1 MKQLAFNDYDVIV
14 IGGGPAG
21 MAAALAASEKSP
33 ELKIALVE
41 REGQIG
47 GILKQCIHDGFG
59 LIRFKERLTGP
70 EYAWRYKEMTE
81 AKENIDIFLFT
92 FLTKLKKEN
101 DLFCIEFTNPEYGIF
116 ELKARS
122 LVAAMGCR
130 ERTDRQVNI
139 HGERPAGI
147 FTAGQ
152 AQALINLH
160 GFMPMLT
167 AGKKCVIL
175 GSGDIGLIMARRLT
189 LEGAKV
195 EGVYEIK
202 PTPSGLSRNIVQCL
216 DDYGIPL
223 HLSTTVIEVEGRER
237 VEAVKIA
244 QVDKNMHPIAGT
256 EKRIPCDTLILS
268 VGLIPENDIL
278 SSLNVP
284 IDGRTKGPIVD
295 QFMHTEIAGLFSC
308 GNALHVNDLV
318 DYVSESGKIAGEAAA
333 DFALNMRA
341 GEEKT
346 CPLNISTGAEKLL
359 PLNIRGKILY
369 VVPQKIDTEAEGS
382 IIFYFRASEEMQNV
396 TVSLKVCF
404 EDSPEAET
412 KTGSKTVFERKYEEL
427 KPPEMERFI
436 LPCEKLR
443 GAEKLEIVLSE
454 TSPDSIKTSLEN
466 KGVNNGN

>member
-1 MKQLAFNDYDVIV
+1 MKALAFTDYDVIV

-21 MAAALAASEKSP
+21 MAAALAASEKNP
-33 ELKIALVE
+33 KLKIALIE

-70 EYAWRYKEMTE
+70 EYAWRYKEMAE

-92 FLTKLKKEN
+92 FLTKLKKE
-101 DLFCIEFTNPEYGIF
+101 DEFFLLEFTNPEYGIF

-160 GFMPMLT
+160 GFMP
-167 AGKKCVIL
+167 GKKCVIL

-189 LEGAKV
+189 LEGAHV

-223 HLSTTVIEVEGRER
+223 HLSATVTEVEGRER

-244 QVDKNMHPIAGT
+244 QVDKNMKPIAET

-278 SSLNVP
+278 SSLNVS

-295 QFMHTEIAGLFSC
+295 QFMHTEVAGLFSC

-333 DFALNMRA
+333 DFALNM
-341 GEEKT
+341 
-346 CPLNISTGAEKLL
+346 STGAEKLL
-359 PLNIRGKILY
+359 PLKISNKTKKLLPLTISGKILY

-382 IIFYFRASEEMQNV
+382 IIFYFRAAEEMQN
-396 TVSLKVCF
+396 TNLSLKA
-404 EDSPEAET
+404 DG
-412 KTGSKTVFERKYEEL
+412 KIVFERKYEEL

-443 GAEKLEIVLSE
+443 GAEKLEIVLNESPAKCIETASE
-454 TSPDSIKTSLEN
+454 K
-466 KGVNNGN
+466 KGGR

>member
-1 MKQLAFNDYDVIV
+1 MKALAFTDYDVIV

-21 MAAALAASEKSP
+21 MAAALAASEKNP
-33 ELKIALVE
+33 KLKIALIE

-70 EYAWRYKEMTE
+70 EYAWRYKEMAE

-92 FLTKLKKEN
+92 FLTKLKKE
-101 DLFCIEFTNPEYGIF
+101 DEFFLLEFTNPEYGIF

-160 GFMPMLT
+160 GFMP
-167 AGKKCVIL
+167 GKKCVIL

-189 LEGAKV
+189 LEGAHV

-202 PTPSGLSRNIVQCL
+202 PAPSGLSRNIVQCL

-223 HLSTTVIEVEGRER
+223 HLSATVTEVEGRER

-244 QVDKNMHPIAGT
+244 QVDKQMKPIAGT
-256 EKRIPCDTLILS
+256 EKRILCDTLILS

-295 QFMHTEIAGLFSC
+295 QFMHTEAAGLFSC

-333 DFALNMRA
+333 DFALKM
-341 GEEKT
+341 
-346 CPLNISTGAEKLL
+346 STGAKKLL
-359 PLNIRGKILY
+359 PLNIIGKILY
-369 VVPQKIDTEAEGS
+369 VVPQKIDIEAEGS
-382 IIFYFRASEEMQNV
+382 IIFYFRAAEEIQN
-396 TVSLKVCF
+396 TGLSLKA
-404 EDSPEAET
+404 D
-412 KTGSKTVFERKYEEL
+412 GKTVFERKYEEL

-454 TSPDSIKTSLEN
+454 SPQ
-466 KGVNNGN
+466 KGIEISSEKKEVDNGN

>member
-1 MKQLAFNDYDVIV
+1 MKALAFTDYDVIV

-21 MAAALAASEKSP
+21 MAAALAASEKDP
-33 ELKIALVE
+33 KLKIALIE

-70 EYAWRYKEMTE
+70 EYAWRYKEMAE

-92 FLTKLKKEN
+92 FLTKLKKG
-101 DLFCIEFTNPEYGIF
+101 DGFFLMEFTNPEYGIF

-160 GFMPMLT
+160 GLMPARMP
-167 AGKKCVIL
+167 GKKCVIL

-189 LEGAKV
+189 LEGGHV

-202 PTPSGLSRNIVQCL
+202 PAPSGLSRNIVQCL
-216 DDYGIPL
+216 NDYGIPL
-223 HLSTTVIEVEGRER
+223 HLSATVTEVEGRER

-244 QVDKNMHPIAGT
+244 QVDKNMKPIAGT

-295 QFMHTEIAGLFSC
+295 QFMHTEAEGLFSC

-333 DFALNMRA
+333 DFALNM
-341 GEEKT
+341 
-346 CPLNISTGAEKLL
+346 STGAEKLL
-359 PLNIRGKILY
+359 PLKISNKTKKLLPLTISGKILY

-382 IIFYFRASEEMQNV
+382 IIFYFRAAEEMQN
-396 TVSLKVCF
+396 TDLSLKA
-404 EDSPEAET
+404 D
-412 KTGSKTVFERKYEEL
+412 GKTVFERKYEEL

-454 TSPDSIKTSLEN
+454 SPQ
-466 KGVNNGN
+466 KGIETPSEKKEADNGN

>member
-1 MKQLAFNDYDVIV
+1 MKALAFTDYDIIV

-21 MAAALAASEKSP
+21 MAAALAASEKNP
-33 ELKIALVE
+33 ELKIALIE

-70 EYAWRYKEMTE
+70 EYAWRYKEMAE
-81 AKENIDIFLFT
+81 AKKNIDIFLFT
-92 FLTKLKKEN
+92 FLTKLKKED
-101 DLFCIEFTNPEYGIF
+101 DLFCMEFTNPEYGIF

-147 FTAGQ
+147 FTAG
-152 AQALINLH
+152 
-160 GFMPMLT
+160 
-167 AGKKCVIL
+167 KKCVIL
-175 GSGDIGLIMARRLT
+175 GSADIGLIMARRLT
-189 LEGAKV
+189 LEGAHV

-202 PTPSGLSRNIVQCL
+202 PAPSGLSRNIVQCL

-223 HLSTTVIEVEGRER
+223 HLSATITEVEGRER

-244 QVDKNMHPIAGT
+244 QVDKKMKPIAGT
-256 EKRIPCDTLILS
+256 EKIIPCDTLILS

-295 QFMHTEIAGLFSC
+295 QFMHTEAAGLFSC

-333 DFALNMRA
+333 DFALKMSTEA
-341 GEEKT
+341 EKLL
-346 CPLNISTGAEKLL
+346 PLKISAGAEKLL
-359 PLNIRGKILY
+359 PLKISNKTKKLLPLNIIGKILY
-369 VVPQKIDTEAEGS
+369 VVPQKINTEAEGS
-382 IIFYFRASEEMQNV
+382 IIFYFRAAEETQN
-396 TVSLKVCF
+396 TGLSLKA
-404 EDSPEAET
+404 DG
-412 KTGSKTVFERKYEEL
+412 KIVFERKYEEL

-454 TSPDSIKTSLEN
+454 SPQKGIDTSSEKKEAD
-466 KGVNNGN
+466 NGN

>member
-33 ELKIALVE
+33 ELKIALIE

-70 EYAWRYKEMTE
+70 EYAWRYKEMVE

-92 FLTKLKKEN
+92 FLTKLKKE
-101 DLFCIEFTNPEYGIF
+101 DDFFCMEFTSPEYGIF
-116 ELKARS
+116 GLKARS

-167 AGKKCVIL
+167 AEKKCVIL

-237 VEAVKIA
+237 VKAVKIA

-278 SSLNVP
+278 SNLNVP
-284 IDGRTKGPIVD
+284 MDGRTKGPIVD

-318 DYVSESGKIAGEAAA
+318 DYVSESGKIAGEAAG

-341 GEEKT
+341 VEK
-346 CPLNISTGAEKLL
+346 KLL
-359 PLNIRGKILY
+359 PLNISGKILY
-369 VVPQKIDTEAEGS
+369 VVPQKIDTEAEGP

-396 TVSLKVCF
+396 TVSLQSCL
-404 EDSPEAET
+404 EDSPKAES

-443 GAEKLEIVLSE
+443 GAKKLEIVLSE
-454 TSPDSIKTSLEN
+454 SSSEN

>member
-1 MKQLAFNDYDVIV
+1 M
-14 IGGGPAG
+14 IGAGPAG
-21 MAAALAASEKSP
+21 MAAALAAAEKSP
-33 ELKIALVE
+33 ECTIALIE
-41 REGQIG
+41 REEHIG

-92 FLTKLKKEN
+92 FLTKLKKED
-101 DLFCIEFTNPEYGIF
+101 DLFCMEFTNPEYGIF
-116 ELKARS
+116 ELKAKS
-122 LVAAMGCR
+122 LVTAMGCR
-130 ERTDRQVNI
+130 ERTYRQVNI

-160 GFMPMLT
+160 GFMP
-167 AGKKCVIL
+167 GKKCVIL

-189 LEGAKV
+189 LEGAHV

-216 DDYGIPL
+216 NDYGIPL
-223 HLSTTVIEVEGRER
+223 HLSATVTEVEGRER

-244 QVDKNMHPIAGT
+244 QVDKNMKPIAGT

-295 QFMHTEIAGLFSC
+295 QFMHTEAAGLFSC

-333 DFALNMRA
+333 DFALNMRSEA
-341 GEEKT
+341 K
-346 CPLNISTGAEKLL
+346 KLL
-359 PLNIRGKILY
+359 PLNIIGKILY

-382 IIFYFRASEEMQNV
+382 IIFYFRAAEEMQN
-396 TVSLKVCF
+396 TDLSLKA
-404 EDSPEAET
+404 D
-412 KTGSKTVFERKYEEL
+412 GKTVFERKYEEL

-454 TSPDSIKTSLEN
+454 SPQ
-466 KGVNNGN
+466 KGIETPSEKKEVDNGN

>member
-1 MKQLAFNDYDVIV
+1 MKALAFTDYDIIV

-21 MAAALAASEKSP
+21 MAAALAASEKNP
-33 ELKIALVE
+33 ELKIALIE

-70 EYAWRYKEMTE
+70 EYAWRYKEMAE
-81 AKENIDIFLFT
+81 AKKNIDIFLFT
-92 FLTKLKKEN
+92 FLTKLKKED
-101 DLFCIEFTNPEYGIF
+101 DLFCMEFTNPEYGIF

-160 GFMPMLT
+160 GFMP
-167 AGKKCVIL
+167 GKKCVIL

-189 LEGAKV
+189 LEGAHV

-202 PTPSGLSRNIVQCL
+202 PAPSGLSRNIVQCL

-223 HLSTTVIEVEGRER
+223 HLSATVTEVEGRER

-244 QVDKNMHPIAGT
+244 QVDKKMKPIAGT
-256 EKRIPCDTLILS
+256 EKIIPCDTLILS

-295 QFMHTEIAGLFSC
+295 QFMHTEAAGLFSC

-333 DFALNMRA
+333 DFALKMSTEA
-341 GEEKT
+341 EKLL
-346 CPLNISTGAEKLL
+346 PLKISAGAEKLL
-359 PLNIRGKILY
+359 PLKISNKTKKLLPLNIIGKILY
-369 VVPQKIDTEAEGS
+369 VVPQKINTEAEGS
-382 IIFYFRASEEMQNV
+382 IIFYFRAAEETQN
-396 TVSLKVCF
+396 TGLSLKA
-404 EDSPEAET
+404 DG
-412 KTGSKTVFERKYEEL
+412 KIVFERKYEEL

-454 TSPDSIKTSLEN
+454 SPQKGIDTSSEKKEAD
-466 KGVNNGN
+466 NGN

>member
-1 MKQLAFNDYDVIV
+1 MKPLAFTDYDVIV

-21 MAAALAASEKSP
+21 MSAALAASEKNP
-33 ELKIALVE
+33 KLKIALIE

-70 EYAWRYKEMTE
+70 EYAWRYKEMAE

-101 DLFCIEFTNPEYGIF
+101 DLFCMEFTNPEYGIF
-116 ELKARS
+116 ELKAKS

-160 GFMPMLT
+160 GFMP
-167 AGKKCVIL
+167 GKKCVIL

-189 LEGAKV
+189 LEGAHV

-223 HLSTTVIEVEGRER
+223 HLSATVTEVEGRER

-244 QVDKNMHPIAGT
+244 QIDKNMKQPIGGT
-256 EKRIPCDTLILS
+256 EKRILCDTLILS

-295 QFMHTEIAGLFSC
+295 QFMHTEAAGLFSC

-318 DYVSESGKIAGEAAA
+318 DYVSESGEIAGEAAA
-333 DFALNMRA
+333 DFALKMR
-341 GEEKT
+341 
-346 CPLNISTGAEKLL
+346 TGAEKLL
-359 PLNIRGKILY
+359 SLKISAKTKKLLPLNIIGKILY

-382 IIFYFRASEEMQNV
+382 IIFYFRAAEEIQN
-396 TVSLKVCF
+396 TRLSLKA
-404 EDSPEAET
+404 D
-412 KTGSKTVFERKYEEL
+412 GKTVFERKYEEL

-454 TSPDSIKTSLEN
+454 SPQKGIETSSEKKEAD
-466 KGVNNGN
+466 NGN